1 VRGSTLGRRA
11 SVTALL
17 ALLGAA
23 PALAPAPVVEP
34 AAGGQA
40 GTAPEL
46 ERLRVD
52 LDGRFAAAPALR
64 GAHAGFLALDTASG
78 TVLYARNA
86 DDEFQPASTLKLLV
100 GSVALERLGPQYRFR
115 TVLATLG
122 PATAL
127 GVAATLIGGGDP
139 LLTSDDL
146 NAAAAALAGADVRS
160 LAALAV
166 DDGRYE
172 AAPYPAGWTWDDFAY
187 DYAVPVSAL
196 TVDENVVHVSFGV
209 AGGGVVPLPD
219 SALAADSLLACGGD
233 PAPAAGGG
241 ARAGVAGSEDSL
253 DTLTVAP
260 DCATLTGSLPAGG
273 TTSLDVAVRNAGV
286 AAFGR
291 LAQALRAHAIALPA
305 GAAPV
310 VTHAGAP
317 GPGSTV
323 LWSHDSAPFAS
334 WLGPRF
340 WIPSDNLFAE
350 LLLRELAFTAGGR
363 PGTTAAGLALE
374 RSWLASIGVD
384 PATTS
389 LADGCG
395 MSQYDRVT
403 PRDLVAILQ
412 HDWQGPNRQLI
423 LDSLPVGG
431 ARGTIEGIAGTP
443 AAGRTFAK
451 TGSMMHVRGLAG
463 FLATR
468 RHGAVTFAF
477 NVDDWIGD
485 YPALAAFRAAVL
497 SRVVDD

>member
-1 VRGSTLGRRA
+1 
-11 SVTALL
+11 
-17 ALLGAA
+17 
-23 PALAPAPVVEP
+23 
-34 AAGGQA
+34 
-40 GTAPEL
+40 
-46 ERLRVD
+46 
-52 LDGRFAAAPALR
+52 
-64 GAHAGFLALDTASG
+64 
-78 TVLYARNA
+78 
-86 DDEFQPASTLKLLV
+86 
-100 GSVALERLGPQYRFR
+100 
-115 TVLATLG
+115 
-122 PATAL
+122 
-127 GVAATLIGGGDP
+127 
-139 LLTSDDL
+139 
-146 NAAAAALAGADVRS
+146 
-160 LAALAV
+160 
-166 DDGRYE
+166 
-172 AAPYPAGWTWDDFAY
+172 
-187 DYAVPVSAL
+187 
-196 TVDENVVHVSFGV
+196 
-209 AGGGVVPLPD
+209 
-219 SALAADSLLACGGD
+219 
-233 PAPAAGGG
+233 
-241 ARAGVAGSEDSL
+241 
-253 DTLTVAP
+253 
-260 DCATLTGSLPAGG
+260 
-273 TTSLDVAVRNAGV
+273 VRNAGV